1 MPDRIKQEI
10 EELLARLD
18 TFPPPRPWYKRAWD
32 SVTGWFAGVWHAI
45 GSLRVPHLS
54 AGHIL
59 LGAIAA
65 VVLVFL
71 IAPDGDASKWIIAGG
86 IVIFIL
92 AFIFS
97 LRRHSSKPTEKYWRD
112 RPLDVDRGKGR
123 DRDHR

>member
-32 SVTGWFAGVWHAI
+32 SVTGWFAGIGHAL
-45 GSLRVPHLS
+45 GSLRIPSLS

-59 LGAIAA
+59 LLAIAA
-65 VVLVFL
+65 VVAVFL

-86 IVIFIL
+86 VVIFII
-92 AFIFS
+92 AFILS
-97 LRRHSSKPTEKYWRD
+97 LRRRSSKPTEKYWRD
-112 RPLDVDRGKGR
+112 RPMDIDRRNRR
-123 DRDHR
+123 DRDR